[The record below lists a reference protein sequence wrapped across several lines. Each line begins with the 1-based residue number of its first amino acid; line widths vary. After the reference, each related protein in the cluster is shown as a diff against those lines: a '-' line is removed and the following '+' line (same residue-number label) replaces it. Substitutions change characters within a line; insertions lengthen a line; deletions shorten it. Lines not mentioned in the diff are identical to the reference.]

1 MKPSPLFLKVHRYLR
16 NETYHRCK
24 HLPRNLANR
33 ILQVHPTTCE
43 ADEVGV
49 SMQQPQT
56 NEAAEKIAHEPL
68 VPEPPTEGNT
78 DHNGHTEQG
87 TATKDDTATPD
98 SAPIAPHREEQQPIH
113 DATHETTPEVGQD
126 TRTEPGILDIL
137 DSE

>member
-1 MKPSPLFLKVHRYLR
+1 MEP
-16 NETYHRCK
+16 E
-24 HLPRNLANR
+24 
-33 ILQVHPTTCE
+33 VHPATCE
-43 ADEVGV
+43 AEGAGE
-49 SMQQPQT
+49 STQQPQT
-56 NEAAEKIAHEPL
+56 DEPTEKVAHEPL
-68 VPEPPTEGNT
+68 APELPTEGNT
-78 DHNGHTEQG
+78 DHNGHMEQG